1 MDLMIK
7 VILEQ
12 FPRWQTM
19 YQLSLLA
26 LSIIGF
32 FWIRRFLTTFQAS
45 DDPSQQPPTQGE
57 LIYVDEGPQI
67 KPFFNQH
74 FRVLGKP
81 DAIYQSGGNI
91 TAVEYKSRKASV
103 HNSDIVQAMTAA
115 LAARGE
121 HYRVTHVLVITKRD
135 RKSIALPKSDNALFE
150 LIKQPVY
157 LVRQIKQGEVGEPSP
172 SKSKCASCAHYTA
185 CKQTD

>member
-1 MDLMIK
+1 MIEG
-7 VILEQ
+7 VLEL

-32 FWIRRFLTTFQAS
+32 FWVRRFLTTWQAS
-45 DDPSQQPPTQGE
+45 DAPSQQPPTQGE
-57 LIYVDEGPQI
+57 LIYVDEGPHI
-67 KPFFNQH
+67 KPFFNEH
-74 FRVLGKP
+74 FIVLGKP
-81 DAIYQSGGNI
+81 DAIYQSGANI

-121 HYRVTHVLVITKRD
+121 HHQVTHVLVITKQD
-135 RKSIALPKSDNALFE
+135 RRSIALPKSDKALFE
-150 LIKQPVY
+150 LIKQPVEI
-157 LVRQIKQGEVGEPSP
+157 VRQIRRGEVGKPRP
-172 SKSKCASCAHYTA
+172 SKSRCASCAHNTV
-185 CKQTD
+185 CEHLH

>member
-1 MDLMIK
+1 MEPAPIRNKPLFYGL
-7 VILEQ
+7 VC
-12 FPRWQTM
+12 
-19 YQLSLLA
+19 LSFGLLA

-32 FWIRRFLTTFQAS
+32 FWIRRFLTTWQAS

-57 LIYVDEGPQI
+57 LIYVDEGPHI

-81 DAIYQSGGNI
+81 DAIYQSGANI

-121 HYRVTHVLVITKRD
+121 HHQVTHVLVITKQD
-135 RKSIALPKSDNALFE
+135 RRSIALPKSDKALFE
-150 LIKQPVY
+150 LIKQPVN

-172 SKSKCASCAHYTA
+172 SKSKCASCAHNVT
-185 CKQTD
+185 CKLYR

>member
-1 MDLMIK
+1 MIE
-7 VILEQ
+7 VILEL

-32 FWIRRFLTTFQAS
+32 FWIRQFLTTWQAS
-45 DDPSQQPPTQGE
+45 DTPSQQPPAQGE

-91 TAVEYKSRKASV
+91 TAVEYKSRQASV

-121 HYRVTHVLVITKRD
+121 HYQVTHVLVITKRD
-135 RKSIALPKSDNALFE
+135 RKSIALPKSDKALFD
-150 LIKQPVY
+150 LIKQPVEI
-157 LVRQIKQGEVGEPSP
+157 VRQIRRGEVGKPSP
-172 SKSKCASCAHYTA
+172 SKSRCASCAHYTA
-185 CKQTD
+185 CELLH